1 MGNPSR
7 ISPARTGPES
17 PSRLRQWGRALR
29 NKPLLR
35 HLSIVLLLKI
45 ALLWLLWAAF
55 IRGHRVEVDPAH
67 MGSRLALSPFFSNS
81 ISIVG
86 GNNDRPVRC

>member
-1 MGNPSR
+1 MENPCRFSSVR
-7 ISPARTGPES
+7 ADSELASWPVK
-17 PSRLRQWGRALR
+17 WVRALR
-29 NKPLLR
+29 GKPLVR

-55 IRGHRVEVDPAH
+55 VSGQRVGIDPAH
-67 MGSRLALSPFFSNS
+67 MASRLSLSPFFPVS
-81 ISIVG
+81 IG